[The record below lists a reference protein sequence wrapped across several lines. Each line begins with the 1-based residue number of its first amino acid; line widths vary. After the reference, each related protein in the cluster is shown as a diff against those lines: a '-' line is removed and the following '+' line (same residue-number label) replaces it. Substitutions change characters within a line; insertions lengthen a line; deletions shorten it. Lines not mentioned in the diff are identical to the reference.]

1 MGRRPSNPKCKRG
14 STRVIVMRSHRPC
27 TVATLLTGRVTRLLR
42 LSLADDYEMQLHQRP
57 GLTVLGPDGTAGCAL
72 AG

>member
-1 MGRRPSNPKCKRG
+1 
-14 STRVIVMRSHRPC
+14 MRSHRPC

-57 GLTVLGPDGTAGCAL
+57 GLTVLGSDDKAGCAL

>member
-1 MGRRPSNPKCKRG
+1 
-14 STRVIVMRSHRPC
+14 MRSHRPC
-27 TVATLLTGRVTRLLR
+27 TIATLLTGRVTRLLR